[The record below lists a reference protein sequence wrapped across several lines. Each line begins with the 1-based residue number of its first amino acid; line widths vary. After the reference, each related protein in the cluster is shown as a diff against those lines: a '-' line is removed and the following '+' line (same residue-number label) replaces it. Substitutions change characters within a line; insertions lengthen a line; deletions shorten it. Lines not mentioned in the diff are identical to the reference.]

1 MEIDI
6 SGRTDFVSIVG
17 LNTKL
22 VEEYIRN
29 RGKED
34 RFKIIYRR
42 KSMIPLKGS

>member
-6 SGRTDFVSIVG
+6 SRRTDFVSIVG

-29 RGKED
+29 QGKED
-34 RFKIIYRR
+34 RFKRIYQR
-42 KSMIPLKGS
+42 KNMIPLKGS